1 MAILGVLM
9 PGILSVGFNAA
20 SLGGVLSFS
29 SFEAQFPEI
38 DVTHSTNSSHTSTL
52 QGTVV
57 AVYAIGGFIGTFS
70 CIWIGEFLGRRRTIM
85 VASIAQIIGA
95 ALNASAYSLSQLI
108 VSRLTIGVGTGA
120 ILGTVPL
127 WQSEISPA
135 HKRGT
140 HVATKGIFSGLGSA
154 LALFLEFGMSFMP
167 GSITWRLPSAFP
179 IFLCSVILGFMFYLP
194 ESPRWLLCHNRT
206 LEAREVLAALTDTST
221 DSNVV
226 ESRISEVRASL
237 DLAGGKT
244 SLLQACRTGSQRTLN
259 RALLAVG
266 GMLFVQLTGSTVTT
280 FYTTKIFEKDLGLSE
295 TTSRLLAGAYQLV
308 GPIGGIFSVLTIEAF
323 GRRKLM
329 MLSATGNTTC
339 LALVASLGSQAT
351 NVSLAHAAVFF
362 LFLFH
367 FSYIIGFGGIPY
379 LYATEVAPLHLRT
392 TINSFSISMSWAFS
406 ILIANV
412 TPIAF
417 DKMGQKYFFIFAA
430 FNATIVPF
438 VYFLFPETSGRE
450 LEEIDEIFTI
460 SKGPLD
466 VVKQAR
472 AMPKRDSNIDS
483 VQEKFKSDLPLTPV

>member
-1 MAILGVLM
+1 MT
-9 PGILSVGFNAA
+9 
-20 SLGGVLSFS
+20 SF
-29 SFEAQFPEI
+29 
-38 DVTHSTNSSHTSTL
+38 
-52 QGTVV
+52 
-57 AVYAIGGFIGTFS
+57 
-70 CIWIGEFLGRRRTIM
+70 
-85 VASIAQIIGA
+85 
-95 ALNASAYSLSQLI
+95 
-108 VSRLTIGVGTGA
+108 
-120 ILGTVPL
+120 
-127 WQSEISPA
+127 
-135 HKRGT
+135 
-140 HVATKGIFSGLGSA
+140 
-154 LALFLEFGMSFMP
+154 
-167 GSITWRLPSAFP
+167 ITA
-179 IFLCSVILGFMFYLP
+179 
-194 ESPRWLLCHNRT
+194 
-206 LEAREVLAALTDTST
+206 
-221 DSNVV
+221 
-226 ESRISEVRASL
+226 
-237 DLAGGKT
+237 
-244 SLLQACRTGSQRTLN
+244 
-259 RALLAVG
+259 
-266 GMLFVQLTGSTVTT
+266 
-280 FYTTKIFEKDLGLSE
+280 TKIFEKDLGLSE

-351 NVSLAHAAVFF
+351 NASLAHAAVFF

-392 TINSFSISMSWAFS
+392 TINSFSISISWAFS

-466 VVKQAR
+466 VVKQAKTL
-472 AMPKRDSNIDS
+472 PKRNLNVES
-483 VQEKFKSDLPLTPV
+483 VQEKFKSDLPSTPV